1 MLQNGGE
8 NMIYN
13 KTLSNVPLLPAEEPD
28 WMAWIVIGLMALVLI
43 VFAGYMILA
52 MLEDKND
59 RKR

>member
-1 MLQNGGE
+1 
-8 NMIYN
+8 MIYN
-13 KTLSNVPLLPAEEPD
+13 ATLSNVPIPAKEMPD
-28 WMAWIVIGLMALVLI
+28 WAAWIVIGLMALVLI